1 MIKCHGN
8 HNGRQEEGDH
18 RPVWIGLTV
27 NKPDIFDVCRVIGV
41 MHNAN
46 NNNNNNNINNNYK
59 SNYNH
64 FLSLPMI
71 RRDNFSSSDSLSLCR
86 GSTPSCCMSC
96 LGVTSTWTFSRPAV
110 SNLLSLYPRDQYY
123 RGTKI
128 IIIIIIISDETI
140 SSDEQKWRW
149 SL

>member
-41 MHNAN
+41 IHNANNN

-59 SNYNH
+59 
-64 FLSLPMI
+64 
-71 RRDNFSSSDSLSLCR
+71 
-86 GSTPSCCMSC
+86 
-96 LGVTSTWTFSRPAV
+96 
-110 SNLLSLYPRDQYY
+110 
-123 RGTKI
+123 K
-128 IIIIIIISDETI
+128 
-140 SSDEQKWRW
+140 
-149 SL
+149 